1 VYHPTLE
8 DADENH
14 EGNFSE
20 AVNKR
25 LRWSFGDKAYTNN
38 NSNNGLQQRGN
49 AGHEKWPLK
58 YPALFLPTTI
68 TVPRRKEVTPHHHFI
83 THHHNSY

>member
-1 VYHPTLE
+1 MTRPQKEECEKVIKRPVSLTPDVYHPTLE

-38 NSNNGLQQRGN
+38 NSNNGLQQEETRGTKN
-49 AGHEKWPLK
+49 G
-58 YPALFLPTTI
+58 
-68 TVPRRKEVTPHHHFI
+68 R
-83 THHHNSY
+83 

>member
-1 VYHPTLE
+1 MTRPQKEECEKVIKRPVSFNPDVYRPTLE
-8 DADENH
+8 DADANH

-38 NSNNGLQQRGN
+38 SSNGLQQQEQPEGTQGTKNGR
-49 AGHEKWPLK
+49 
-58 YPALFLPTTI
+58 
-68 TVPRRKEVTPHHHFI
+68 
-83 THHHNSY
+83 

>member
-1 VYHPTLE
+1 MTRPQKEECEKVIKRPVSFNPDVYHSTLG

-25 LRWSFGDKAYTNN
+25 LRWSFGDKAYTN
-38 NSNNGLQQRGN
+38 SNNGLQQSEETRGAKN
-49 AGHEKWPLK
+49 G
-58 YPALFLPTTI
+58 
-68 TVPRRKEVTPHHHFI
+68 R
-83 THHHNSY
+83 